1 MKTIRLC
8 LWLALPVLLATSAIP
23 HAQTGPASSSPPR
36 LDSTDPACQVA
47 KLVATG
53 APFPSNRRTLAIRWT
68 GYSNFELA
76 YDGQILLLD
85 AYFDRGSAYPPLG
98 FKAAD
103 ITRAAG
109 ILIGHGHFDHMSDAA
124 SVAMR
129 TGAIVVGAPVTIEKL
144 RTQAV
149 DSKQLRAVTGRGG
162 ETLRIG
168 PFTVEPI
175 LGRHGDPPEDV
186 TAAFNKALQVGA
198 PAVTPEQ
205 SKEQAAIRSR
215 GTSDPRVA
223 SEGTIAFLITLD
235 NGFRIAYRDSG
246 GVVTDVERAAF
257 ARIPGVDV
265 ALAATSAAFLNSLTS
280 RQALEYV
287 RTYNPRVFMPGHHD
301 APYNGLWRATEPIFQ
316 SIKEE
321 NPAIVTISKGYR
333 EPTCFVTG
341 P

>member
-1 MKTIRLC
+1 MKTSILIAA
-8 LWLALPVLLATSAIP
+8 WLISI
-23 HAQTGPASSSPPR
+23 SSSVTVLTQAPSPAGR
-36 LDSTDPACQVA
+36 TPQLDTADPACQVA
-47 KLVATG
+47 RLVSTG
-53 APFPSNRRTLAIRWT
+53 APFPKNRRTLAVRWT
-68 GYSNFELA
+68 GYSNFEVA

-85 AYFDRGSAYPPLG
+85 AYFDRGSVYPPLG

-103 ITRAAG
+103 ITKANG
-109 ILIGHGHFDHMSDAA
+109 MLIGHGHFDHMSDAA
-124 SVAMR
+124 SVAIR

-149 DSKQLRAVTGRGG
+149 DPKQLREVTGRGG

-168 PFTVEPI
+168 AFTIEPV

-198 PAVTPEQ
+198 PPVTPEQ
-205 SKEQAAIRSR
+205 SKEQAAIRAR
-215 GTSDPRVA
+215 GTSDQRIA
-223 SEGTIAFLITLD
+223 TEGTIAYLITLD

-246 GVVTDVERAAF
+246 GVVTDIERAAF

-316 SIKEE
+316 AIKEE
-321 NPAIVTISKGYR
+321 NPNVATISKGYR

-341 P
+341 Q